1 MHAIE
6 KQLYRDHYHLQRLL
20 EHLDQ
25 EVRNYECGMASSVEL
40 PLILDT
46 LDYIRFYPER
56 WHHPMEDKIF
66 DRIMAKRPLEADFV
80 NQVQLEHQ
88 QLAQLTRYMTQLF
101 DAVANDCVVPVSELV
116 RTTREFIQRQR
127 SHIDRE
133 NEMVY
138 PLMEKYLTEADWEEL
153 EAEIAMEQ
161 DPLFD
166 APLKADYQNLF
177 MRVVDGNSKSGAQA
191 LR

>member
-20 EHLDQ
+20 AHLSQ
-25 EVRNYECGMASSVEL
+25 EVENYECGMASSVEL

-66 DRIMAKRPLEADFV
+66 DRMLAKHPSEAEFIT
-80 NQVQLEHQ
+80 QVQLEHG
-88 QLAQLTRYMTQLF
+88 QLSQLTRYMSQLF
-101 DAVANDCVVPVSELV
+101 DAVANDCIVPVTELV
-116 RTTREFIQRQR
+116 RTTREFIQRQQA
-127 SHIDRE
+127 HIDRE

-138 PLMEKYLTEADWEEL
+138 PLMEKYLTESDWEEL
-153 EAEIAMEQ
+153 EAEISTEQ

-177 MRVVDGNSKSGAQA
+177 MRVVEGNKSAQS